1 MLHDIQ
7 SKIADF
13 ESQRLRIAELERQT
27 LRIPEL
33 EKQLAS
39 VLGGPGTDPTNDT
52 MARQLELSE
61 NAAETYRRRFEAARK
76 QVSRLQN
83 KYDSGPGGQVEH

>member
-39 VLGGPGTDPTNDT
+39 VLGGTDPTNDT

-83 KYDSGPGGQVEH
+83 KYDSGPGG